1 MDRFA
6 GYTKKRSLIPQKRRN
21 MRDYTGSPIW
31 TFNNAL
37 LAAGAT
43 WIISLDVG
51 VYKKYSPYDS
61 VTITNNSIQH
71 CTIAVN
77 QGADA
82 KVIPAGTILT
92 IDRFGMRGFLI
103 VNTGGGNI
111 AAGELEIAVERKPI
125 DYTSDVLRRKGFDV

>member
-6 GYTKKRSLIPQKRRN
+6 GYTKKRSLIPQKRRD

-37 LAAGAT
+37 MAANAM

-61 VTITNNSIQH
+61 VTLTNNSVQPI
-71 CTIAVN
+71 TISIN

-103 VNTGGGNI
+103 TNTGVANI
-111 AAGELEIAVERKPI
+111 AAGELEVAVERKPI
-125 DYTSDVLRRKGFDV
+125 DFTSDVLRRKGFDV